1 MLGRSSVVAESSP
14 LRALEGRP
22 KELSAKT
29 KMRANAIGRMR
40 NSLIGLAVTGHVLEF
55 RDDLRY
61 DLRPILF

>member
-1 MLGRSSVVAESSP
+1 MLGRSSVVSESSP
-14 LRALEGRP
+14 LRALECGP

-29 KMRANAIGRMR
+29 KIRANAMGRMR

-61 DLRPILF
+61 VFRPALF